1 MMERKDENMTILDR
15 REMRDEKIKL
25 LKEGRTVYAESP
37 EFIRIIKRT
46 IEKEGLKITYDEKGG
61 GCWFIPADE

>member
-1 MMERKDENMTILDR
+1 MLWKGMVDVTILDR
-15 REMRDEKIKL
+15 REMRDEKVKL

-46 IEKEGLKITYDEKGG
+46 IEKEKLSITYDQTES
-61 GCWFIPADE
+61 GCWFIPED